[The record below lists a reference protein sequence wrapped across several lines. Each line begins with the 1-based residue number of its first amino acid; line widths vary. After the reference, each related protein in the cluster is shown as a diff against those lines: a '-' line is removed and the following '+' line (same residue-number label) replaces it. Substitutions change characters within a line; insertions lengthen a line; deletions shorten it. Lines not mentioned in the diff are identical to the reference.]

1 MDRDKT
7 RRALKEAMSKIGNR
21 PKRKVSGMSPGKRR
35 AITGSATGKTTR
47 EKLMAAFKKASEKRK
62 KDRRTP
68 TGGPAGSAK
77 QLQSRGM
84 TPAQARNTM
93 AGMMG
98 PRAVR
103 QMAGAIP
110 GVASGAA
117 MNKAIM
123 KLAKKI
129 KPTGRLNTDDLKN
142 ATAIMKQA
150 MKTMKGTKGK

>member
-21 PKRKVSGMSPGKRR
+21 PKRKVSGMSPGKRK

-68 TGGPAGSAK
+68 TGGPVGSAK

-93 AGMMG
+93 A
-98 PRAVR
+98 
-103 QMAGAIP
+103 
-110 GVASGAA
+110 GAA